1 MAVGAAEACTEGV
14 TTPRISQT
22 TLPTGQAHPGRARL
36 IAAAVIAALAVVIL
50 IPALIDPVEGSIP
63 VVLGGLLL
71 LGAWL
76 IGRVPMPALTW
87 IAWTVTFVSGAL
99 TLAVV
104 GIWPELTRNA
114 QGAGPF
120 SLPPAILVPLIVYEI
135 GVVATIVG
143 AVWNASRIGRAA
155 RRHPR

>member
-1 MAVGAAEACTEGV
+1 MACTRGSACTDGV
-14 TTPRISQT
+14 TTSRIAPAGSDAVH
-22 TLPTGQAHPGRARL
+22 AHPGRAR
-36 IAAAVIAALAVVIL
+36 IISAAVIAALAVVVF
-50 IPALIDPVEGSIP
+50 IPGLIDPVEGSIP

-71 LGAWL
+71 LAAWL
-76 IGRVPMPALTW
+76 IGRVPMPPLAW
-87 IAWTVTFVSGAL
+87 IAWVVTFVSGAI

-104 GIWPELTRNA
+104 GIWPELTAEVR
-114 QGAGPF
+114 GLGPF

-135 GVVATIVG
+135 GVLATIVG